1 MNQNDVEQKRG
12 RVDHEREVLLDTRSH
27 SPAHASGI
35 LLQGEAGQAAL
46 LTLLDVLPDALVMV
60 DRVGRIAVMNGKV
73 EALFGYRRSELVGK
87 PLEVL
92 IPERF
97 RAVHGLHRED
107 YTASPRSRTM
117 GVGLDLYGRRKDGTE
132 FPVDISLSPLL
143 LNDELHV
150 LSAIRDMTER
160 RRLEERERA
169 ARASAEARL
178 TLLQLILDELPTS
191 AYLVQGEEARLVLAN
206 RAATALWGATWR
218 VDQPMLDFLA
228 THHISLLGTDGQPL
242 PSTAFATLQAVQ
254 QGETVRQHQEI
265 IRHADGTTL
274 PVLVNAVALGR
285 RFLTGIPTD
294 AEDRLTAPA
303 EPMALV
309 VHQDVT
315 AIKAA
320 EQIKDH
326 FLGLVAHELR
336 TPLAA
341 IKGFATMLLTHA
353 ARGKGVPLNAWQ
365 QEALSEI
372 DLATNRLD
380 RLTQDL
386 LDVVRIQA
394 GQLLLH
400 PEPVDLVV
408 LCQHVIA
415 RLQPSTHRHQLTLST
430 PFSHLLAYVD
440 EGRIEQV
447 LSNLLTNAIKYSPA
461 GGLVEVILRRE
472 GEQQEV
478 ILSIRDQ
485 GIGIPQAEQAHLFS
499 RFARATNGQVHGI
512 SGTGLGLYLC
522 RELIEQH
529 GGYIWFES
537 TEGAGSIFS
546 IRLPL
551 LHDAF
556 SLSIQ
561 GVMSL

>member
-1 MNQNDVEQKRG
+1 
-12 RVDHEREVLLDTRSH
+12 
-27 SPAHASGI
+27 
-35 LLQGEAGQAAL
+35 
-46 LTLLDVLPDALVMV
+46 
-60 DRVGRIAVMNGKV
+60 
-73 EALFGYRRSELVGK
+73 
-87 PLEVL
+87 
-92 IPERF
+92 
-97 RAVHGLHRED
+97 
-107 YTASPRSRTM
+107 
-117 GVGLDLYGRRKDGTE
+117 
-132 FPVDISLSPLL
+132 
-143 LNDELHV
+143 
-150 LSAIRDMTER
+150 
-160 RRLEERERA
+160 
-169 ARASAEARL
+169 
-178 TLLQLILDELPTS
+178 
-191 AYLVQGEEARLVLAN
+191 
-206 RAATALWGATWR
+206 
-218 VDQPMLDFLA
+218 MLDFLA